1 MRQCT
6 PQFPCAKYE
15 KVRPLTLCAM
25 HRALIALALLG
36 LLLSAR
42 AKSHRYQAPGECKWY
57 SVTADGAEQEMA
69 ANAADDQQVALVC
82 HVRTINS
89 EIEKTNLSVIQ
100 PQYTVKLRIVCA
112 ESVLYASSVNPG
124 AFQTLVDLRDLS
136 IEFCRIGNLT
146 AGAFRGLRQLRNLT
160 FVTHNDARPGV
171 GLDVYP
177 NVFADDLHLLERLD
191 FGANNARSLPDGVFC
206 PLHSLQALNLTSNR
220 LSALEPLRF
229 SHDDGELYPKC
240 GGNLRSLDLSNNS
253 LDSLPRRVF
262 SRLEL
267 LEELYLQDNAL
278 AFIAEHAFDNLTALA
293 TLNLARNK
301 LVHLP
306 PELFDDAHELKEIHL
321 QNNSLNT
328 LAPGLFSH
336 LAKLL
341 VLDLSENELTEEW
354 INSATFTGLTALYLL
369 NLSSNKLTK
378 LDSYMFRDLGQLRV
392 LRLENNAIQ
401 TVPENV
407 FASLYQL
414 NTLVL
419 SGNKLKQI
427 HSFTFDSLTSLALL
441 ALDNNQ
447 IGFVDD
453 DAFRNSS
460 ILEDLHL
467 NGNELRQIPVAL
479 KNILNLKTLDL
490 GTNQIGEIQA
500 NSFPPM
506 AQLFGLRLTENN
518 ITKVAKGVFDQ
529 LGELQIINLSNNK
542 IQKIEPG
549 TFDGNLKVVAIR
561 IDGNYL
567 AEVGGLFS
575 KLPNLVWL
583 NISENF
589 LEWFDYALIPT
600 GLQWLDIHGNKI
612 TELGNHFEIE
622 NQLHLSN
629 FDASNNRL
637 TEITGSSIP
646 DNVQTLNLAN
656 NQISKIQSYSFFKK
670 FNLTRVNLVGNQ
682 LKILTPHSLR
692 ISTVP
697 AGRMVPKFLIAQNPF
712 QCDCTMQWLQ
722 TYTVE
727 PERNKPELIDLSDVK
742 CELLYNRDSVVVP
755 LREATAD
762 QFLCRYEHECAKRSM
777 CDCCDFDAC
786 DCKVVCPFN
795 CTCYHS
801 MSASAN
807 VVSCT
812 RAGYLGT
819 IPEKIPMNVT
829 QLYLDGNDI
838 RALSSHSFIGRKLLK
853 VLFLNGSSIEVVHNR
868 TFFGL
873 KELEV
878 LRLENNRI
886 SSLRG
891 NEFEG
896 LEKLKELYLHNNRI
910 SLIQSNVFIAQYT
923 LSALRLDGNQ
933 LSQLSV
939 WKLPSSLNT
948 VTLAEN
954 PWTCDCQFALKMQEY
969 LRHLRNTVV
978 DAHELRCVNATTHY
992 ATALLSDALA
1002 LACLHESAHQANV
1015 TSNVIEGAL
1024 NGNLSAGDRQLR
1036 HQLHHYL
1043 PATVIVACALF
1054 FALVIALL
1062 VCVYRDELRLWFYS
1076 KFGVRLF
1083 YPSGEIEMDDRDK
1096 LFDAFVSYSAKD
1108 EIFVAEE
1115 LAPILENGDPPYK
1128 LCLHYREF
1136 PIGGYLSDT
1145 IVQAVESS
1153 RRTIMVLSE
1162 NFVKSEWSRYEFKSA
1177 HHQVLRDRRKRLIV
1191 VVLGDVPPKDLD
1203 PDLRLYLKNNTYLQ
1217 WGEKLFWER
1226 LRFALPDVPN
1236 NQRHKNNRQRH
1247 PHHHLNHHH
1256 HHHHSLHRH
1265 HNRNHNAPNNRSVA
1279 IHI

>member
-1 MRQCT
+1 MNTR
-6 PQFPCAKYE
+6 PQFA
-15 KVRPLTLCAM
+15 T
-25 HRALIALALLG
+25 
-36 LLLSAR
+36 LLLSVVLLSVCG
-42 AKSHRYQAPGECKWY
+42 KSHRYQAPGECKWY
-57 SVTADGAEQEMA
+57 SVAADGGEQEMSS
-69 ANAADDQQVALVC
+69 NLPDDQEVALAC

-112 ESVLYASSVNPG
+112 ESFFFKSSVNPG
-124 AFQTLVDLRDLS
+124 SFQTLIDLRDLS
-136 IEFCRIGNLT
+136 IEFCKIGNLT

-160 FVTHNDARPGV
+160 FVTHNDAWSGMT
-171 GLDVYP
+171 LDVYP

-191 FGANNARSLPDGVFC
+191 FSSNNVRSLPDGVFC
-206 PLHSLQALNLTSNR
+206 PLHSLHSLNLTSNK
-220 LSALEPLRF
+220 LAALEPLRF
-229 SHDDGELYPKC
+229 NHDDGEQFPKC
-240 GGNLRSLDLSNNS
+240 GGNLHVLDLSNNS
-253 LDSLPRRVF
+253 LDSLPRKIF

-267 LEELYLQDNAL
+267 LEELYLQDNML
-278 AFIAEHAFDNLTALA
+278 SFIAEHAFDNLTAL
-293 TLNLARNK
+293 TVLNLAHNK

-306 PELFDDAHELKEIHL
+306 PELFTDAHELKEIHL

-328 LAPGLFSH
+328 LAPGLFNDLS
-336 LAKLL
+336 KLL
-341 VLDLSENELTEEW
+341 VLDLSENDLTEEW
-354 INSATFTGLTALYLL
+354 INSATFTGLAALYLL
-369 NLSSNKLTK
+369 NLSNNKLTK
-378 LDSYMFRDLGQLRV
+378 LDGYMFRDLSQLRV
-392 LRLENNAIQ
+392 LRLENNIIQ
-401 TVPENV
+401 SIPENV
-407 FASLYQL
+407 FSSLSLL

-419 SGNKLKQI
+419 SSNKLKQI
-427 HSFTFDSLTSLALL
+427 HAFTFDSLSGLTLL

-447 IGFVDD
+447 ISYIDD

-460 ILEDLHL
+460 SLEDLHL
-467 NGNELRQIPVAL
+467 NGNELREIPVAL
-479 KNILNLKTLDL
+479 KNVLNLKTLDL
-490 GTNQIGEIQA
+490 GTNQISEIQA
-500 NSFPPM
+500 NSFPRM
-506 AQLFGLRLTENN
+506 EQLFGLRLTENN

-529 LGELQIINLSNNK
+529 LAQLQIINLSNNK

-567 AEVGGLFS
+567 ADVGGLFS

-622 NQLHLSN
+622 NELHLSI

-692 ISTVP
+692 ISAVP
-697 AGRMVPKFLIAQNPF
+697 AGKIVPKFLIANNPF

-727 PERNKPELIDLSDVK
+727 PERNKPELIDLNDVK
-742 CELLYNRDSVVVP
+742 CELLYNRESVVVP

-777 CDCCDFDAC
+777 CDCCDFEAC

-812 RAGYLGT
+812 RAGYFGN

-838 RALSSHSFIGRKLLK
+838 RVLSSHSFIGRKLLK
-853 VLFLNGSSIEVVHNR
+853 VLFLNGSNIEIIHNR
-868 TFFGL
+868 TFYGL

-910 SLIQSNVFIAQYT
+910 TLIQSNVFITLYT
-923 LSALRLDGNQ
+923 LSVLRLDGNH
-933 LSQLSV
+933 LSQLSI
-939 WKLPSSLNT
+939 WKLPSSLNSI
-948 VTLAEN
+948 TLAEN
-954 PWTCDCQFALKMQEY
+954 PWTCDCQFVLKMQEY
-969 LRHLRNTVV
+969 LQYLKNTVI
-978 DAHELRCVNATTHY
+978 DAPELRCVNSTSHY
-992 ATALLSDALA
+992 AMAVLSDSLT
-1002 LACLHESAHQANV
+1002 LTCMQESSQQANV
-1015 TSNVIEGAL
+1015 TNNMIEGAL
-1024 NGNLSAGDRQLR
+1024 NGNLSTNE
-1036 HQLHHYL
+1036 HQQHHPFHHYL
-1043 PATVIVACALF
+1043 PLTVIAISALF
-1054 FALVIALL
+1054 FVAVLALL
-1062 VCVYRDELRLWFYS
+1062 VCLYKDELRVWFYS

-1083 YPSGEIEMDDRDK
+1083 YPTSEIEMDDRDK

-1145 IVQAVESS
+1145 ILQAVESS

-1162 NFVKSEWSRYEFKSA
+1162 NFIKSEWSRYEFKSA

-1191 VVLGDVPPKDLD
+1191 ILLGDVPPKDLD

-1236 NQRHKNNRQRH
+1236 NQRHKNNRHRH
-1247 PHHHLNHHH
+1247 QHHINHH